1 MLFGRKLR
9 SAEPQRMLDHIN
21 YMQEILERQAK
32 ENEARER
39 EFAENFAALEAKAK
53 DLNDKID
60 AMTQEGEE

>member
-32 ENEARER
+32 ENDKKTLE
-39 EFAENFAALEAKAK
+39 LEAEMAK
-53 DLNDKID
+53 LRDTISALNG
-60 AMTQEGEE
+60 AEEG